1 MGKRLLKCNLFMPA
15 SHFEVIGFFPILM
28 SVQSNVLH
36 YYCVTCVSMIL
47 FILFCVQLRSV
58 NNWKTC
64 LSLQILHFIWP
75 GRGSWPNPGALLVWK
90 LKKKKKK
97 KGGDTFRLST
107 ATERKQTYWTTAG
120 GKNGICLLPG
130 EVVFLFDERS
140 WQRVSDGLH
149 RTVFTSW
156 IRLMKKTFLILLISG
171 PLKIKGP

>member
-90 LKKKKKK
+90 LKKKKKRW
-97 KGGDTFRLST
+97 GHF
-107 ATERKQTYWTTAG
+107 Q
-120 GKNGICLLPG
+120 
-130 EVVFLFDERS
+130 VVN
-140 WQRVSDGLH
+140 SD
-149 RTVFTSW
+149 R
-156 IRLMKKTFLILLISG
+156 KKTNILNNSG
-171 PLKIKGP
+171 REERNMPPAGRSCVLVWWTKLAESEWWASQDSIHILDPSDEKDVFDSFDQRTPKD